1 MQLRA
6 RCRSK
11 RIETLVVGGIM
22 LESLFT
28 DVYRSRSMSA
38 CLFNYLSACVACLIG
53 PLQNR
58 NAVRMAEN

>member
-1 MQLRA
+1 
-6 RCRSK
+6 
-11 RIETLVVGGIM
+11 M